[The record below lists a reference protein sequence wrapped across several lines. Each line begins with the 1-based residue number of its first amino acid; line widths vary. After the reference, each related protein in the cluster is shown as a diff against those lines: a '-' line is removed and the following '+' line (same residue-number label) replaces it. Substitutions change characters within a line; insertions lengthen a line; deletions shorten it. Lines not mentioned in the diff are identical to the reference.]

1 MTGYDKLVRD
11 RIPEIIIGNGGTCRT
26 EIVAGEDLFGYLD
39 RKLDE
44 ETEEFRESRDPEE
57 LADVMEVLFGLAS
70 YLGVT
75 ERELMG
81 IRDRKGRNAAGSRKA
96 SCSRRAGTDRR
107 TTSEI

>member
-26 EIVAGEDLFGYLD
+26 ETVAGEDLFGYLD

-57 LADVMEVLFGLAS
+57 LADVMEVFSTIRMNARAS
-70 YLGVT
+70 SPSSSDLSV
-75 ERELMG
+75 
-81 IRDRKGRNAAGSRKA
+81 SR
-96 SCSRRAGTDRR
+96 SPIFLRYPM
-107 TTSEI
+107 